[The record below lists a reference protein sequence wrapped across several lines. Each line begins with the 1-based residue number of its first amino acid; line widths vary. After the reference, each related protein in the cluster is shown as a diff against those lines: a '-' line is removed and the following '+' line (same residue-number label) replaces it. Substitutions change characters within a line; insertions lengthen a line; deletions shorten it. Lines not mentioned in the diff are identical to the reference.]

1 MACILSR
8 RTHCRPNKTC
18 HHRQTH
24 EPSLLYTYR
33 QDLYQ
38 HHKVTYDKRLYKA
51 ANQDFCHHL
60 RHWLVVRKLHQIKPA
75 VLIKPSIVNRNPLF
89 FYRIPCFFTRTISLS
104 PAEQNKLN
112 SVAMFSRIMPLDIRL
127 WNFFARSLMHPCDLD
142 PHNPLLPS

>member
-18 HHRQTH
+18 RHRQTH

-89 FYRIPCFFTRTISLS
+89 FTGSHAFLPGQSASL
-104 PAEQNKLN
+104 QLNKIN
-112 SVAMFSRIMPLDIRL
+112 
-127 WNFFARSLMHPCDLD
+127 
-142 PHNPLLPS
+142 